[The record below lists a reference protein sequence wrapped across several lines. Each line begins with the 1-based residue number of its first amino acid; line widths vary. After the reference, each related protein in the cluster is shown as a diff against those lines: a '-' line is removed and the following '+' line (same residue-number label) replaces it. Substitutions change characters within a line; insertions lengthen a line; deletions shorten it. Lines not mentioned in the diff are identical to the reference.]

1 MEGKD
6 NLQDNKKKIDI
17 KKLAA
22 EMIELIDSSRK
33 RGVIGINS
41 HIRIMEI
48 MKIVGDDSKKLLE
61 HMIKNDSLSQK
72 DRKELE
78 KLL

>member
-6 NLQDNKKKIDI
+6 NLQDNEKKIDI
-17 KKLAA
+17 KKLAG

-33 RGVIGINS
+33 RGAIGINS

-61 HMIKNDSLSQK
+61 HMKNDSLSQK